1 MKTGIIT
8 LVIAVALLMA
18 MAQTVSATTY
28 FTATGKVHYENG
40 TAVPNG
46 WYVEMWNLD
55 YDYTAEPWNDVT
67 KWVPP
72 PADPRNYG
80 FDGAYESENDRFKV
94 RVTSPDGKYVGVNIS
109 RWGDVREGT
118 LYKTCM
124 NVVVHLQAQPTDTFT
139 KPLTT
144 GWNLLSLPL
153 TPEDSSTSAVLGNDT
168 IVYDKVYRYDATATP
183 KQFVDETS
191 GTMEPGIGYFVYV
204 TTAGTWNYTGTSV
217 SSTDLDLKSGLNMIG
232 VPNCTISISSA
243 MGSTDYRYVARW
255 NAAEEKFEVHNLK
268 APSAFHDFTT
278 MVAGEGYFISA
289 SSDYPLTLSCSG

>member
-1 MKTGIIT
+1 YDI
-8 LVIAVALLMA
+8 VADS
-18 MAQTVSATTY
+18 QTQPVGS
-28 FTATGKVHYENG
+28 GGG
-40 TAVPNG
+40 TAAPLGVG
-46 WYVEMWNLD
+46 VYK
-55 YDYTAEPWNDVT
+55 A
-67 KWVPP
+67 
-72 PADPRNYG
+72 G
-80 FDGAYESENDRFKV
+80 
-94 RVTSPDGKYVGVNIS
+94 PDGIDSALTYGVT
-109 RWGDVREGT
+109 VTEG
-118 LYKTCM
+118 
-124 NVVVHLQAQPTDTFT
+124 QSPSTDTFT

-144 GWNLLSLPL
+144 GWNLISLPL

-168 IVYDKVYRYDATATP
+168 IVYDKVYRYDATTP